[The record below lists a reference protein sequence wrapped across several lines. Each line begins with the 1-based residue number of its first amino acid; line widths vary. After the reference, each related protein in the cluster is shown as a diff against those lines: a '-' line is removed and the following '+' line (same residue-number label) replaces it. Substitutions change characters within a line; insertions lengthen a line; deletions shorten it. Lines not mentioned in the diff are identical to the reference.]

1 MPEDGV
7 LGQAFT
13 AFQASGCMVWNEQE
27 ATGKPSGWCFK
38 DQLKGALTE
47 KF

>member
-1 MPEDGV
+1 MPEARA

-13 AFQASGCMVWNEQE
+13 ASQASDSMVWRGQE
-27 ATGKPSGWCFK
+27 ATGKPSGWLFK

-47 KF
+47 KL